1 MEEKLVAKIEI
12 TKAENGE
19 FDLSFDADIKSIKD
33 NRLKLMS
40 VNFSK
45 LLKANL
51 QSIMDTSASITILQ
65 MNALNC
71 SCCEDDDE

>member
-1 MEEKLVAKIEI
+1 MEEKLVVKIEI
-12 TKAENGE
+12 TNAVNGE
-19 FDLSFDADIKSIKD
+19 FDLSFDAGIETIND

-45 LLKANL
+45 LLKSNL
-51 QSIMDTSASITILQ
+51 QSIMDTSATITILQ

-71 SCCEDDDE
+71 SCSEDDDE